1 MKDSGRFCGKGQS
14 MYGNSRKHMT
24 AGTVGQLSYLIVGI
38 NPFQKKKLHN
48 MSNYRGKKKR
58 IKMEYVDIGHNL
70 KTFQLETG

>member
-1 MKDSGRFCGKGQS
+1 
-14 MYGNSRKHMT
+14 MYGNSRMHMT

-58 IKMEYVDIGHNL
+58 IKMEYRVYSRYR
-70 KTFQLETG
+70 TQLENIPVGDRLILF